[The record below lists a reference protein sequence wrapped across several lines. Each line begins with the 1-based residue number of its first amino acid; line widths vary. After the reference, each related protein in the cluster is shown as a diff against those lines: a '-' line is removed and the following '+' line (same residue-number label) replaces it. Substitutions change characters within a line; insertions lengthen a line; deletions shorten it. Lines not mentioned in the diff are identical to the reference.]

1 MDASNTSSATSAGT
15 ARTTAVQ
22 HREHV
27 QRALVALESALA
39 EPAPQRLAEWSDAVG
54 RRLHDLRG
62 EFARHVEIT
71 EGPDGLYDEIV
82 AVAPEHVHALDL
94 LRAEHTEIEDAIRS
108 SLASLATRGAG
119 EADPDDWV
127 AARRQACTTLL
138 GRLVRHRQR
147 GADLTWRAYHAELGS
162 G

>member
-1 MDASNTSSATSAGT
+1 MDPSNTSSATTAGS
-15 ARTTAVQ
+15 ARTTAVE
-22 HREHV
+22 HREQV
-27 QRALVALESALA
+27 QRALVALEDALA
-39 EPAPQRLAEWSDAVG
+39 QPAPRRLAEWSDTVG

-82 AVAPEHVHALDL
+82 SVAPEHVHALDV
-94 LRAEHTEIEDAIRS
+94 LRAEHTEIERAIRT
-108 SLASLATRGAG
+108 SLAALATRGAG
-119 EADPDDWV
+119 EADPDGWV
-127 AARRQACTTLL
+127 AARRDACTDLL